1 MLNSRTDHS
10 QKNTLCSTQEGLRI
24 SQSKEMRPRELE
36 EPLQATWSLRDI
48 IAGASGGSSLRV
60 TRGLKIFSSRSM
72 PFSLV
77 DKQVQ
82 KMATMAKRLAAEGW
96 DWDTI
101 LREDTLLLV

>member
-1 MLNSRTDHS
+1 MEPQGYH
-10 QKNTLCSTQEGLRI
+10 CWGFG
-24 SQSKEMRPRELE
+24 RELS
-36 EPLQATWSLRDI
+36 P
-48 IAGASGGSSLRV
+48 
-60 TRGLKIFSSRSM
+60 GLKIFSSRSM

-82 KMATMAKRLAAEGW
+82 KMATMAKRLAAEEW